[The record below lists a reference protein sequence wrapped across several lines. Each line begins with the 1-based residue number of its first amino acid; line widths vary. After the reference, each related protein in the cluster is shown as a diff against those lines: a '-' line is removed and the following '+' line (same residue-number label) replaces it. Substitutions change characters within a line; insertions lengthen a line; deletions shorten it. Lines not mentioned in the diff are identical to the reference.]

1 MSENQVTLQALEVR
15 SQHFVFPRRELLQKL
30 ASAVLLFFVPRPHLF
45 SFCQAPKPEF
55 WFGDVVDFW
64 WNDEITGVRHSE
76 TGEIV
81 GVVWNDADKIW
92 EYMVTWLSS
101 TAYPQSNYPIF
112 DGELVTAGVI
122 CRH

>member
-1 MSENQVTLQALEVR
+1 MSSLVERLFGR
-15 SQHFVFPRRELLQKL
+15 SQHFAFSRRKLFQKL
-30 ASAVLLFFVPRPHLF
+30 ASAALLFFVPRPQ

-55 WFGDVVDFW
+55 WFGDSVSFCW
-64 WNDEITGVRHSE
+64 TDEKSGQHHSE

-81 GVVWNDADKIW
+81 GVVWNDADKLW

-112 DGELVTAGVI
+112 DGNLVSPEVL
-122 CRH
+122 CKH